1 MAFDGAGLHRRVE
14 AECED
19 AMGEFAIG
27 QPVPRFEDPR
37 LVKGGG
43 RYVADMVFPGM
54 AFGYVLRSP
63 HAHARIR
70 SIDTSKAKAAPG
82 VLAVLTGADY
92 KKAGFGDLP
101 VPGGLKR
108 RDGVPGYKPR
118 YPALVE
124 DRVRMIGDYVAFVVA
139 ETYYQAVDAA
149 ELIEIDYEALPAIV
163 STGDAVNSG
172 VPLVWEDCPN
182 NIGFIQIEGSKEA
195 TDAAFAKAAHVVKHH
210 FVVNRV
216 TAATMEPRGCIG
228 LFEPID
234 GRYTIYT
241 TLQRTN
247 VFQTELSNNVL
258 KVPDSKIRVV
268 CGDIGGS
275 FGMKSAVYNECA
287 LVLLGAK
294 VTGRPV
300 KWVATR
306 SESFLCD
313 AQARD
318 NVTDAEL
325 ALDAEGNFL
334 GFRAKIV
341 AAIGAYMQTGMP
353 AFTGNLGTLA
363 GVYKTP
369 ASHIDVTAV
378 FTHTQ
383 PVRPYRGNGR
393 PEAGYIIERMVD
405 LAADQL
411 GIDPADLRRRNTIP
425 STAMPYKTS
434 VTFTYDCGE
443 FEKNL
448 NMALD
453 AADKKGFETR
463 RAASRKNGKLRGIGF
478 SNTIERSA
486 AAGLEGA
493 EIRFD
498 RTGTVSI
505 FSGSINQGQGHETAF
520 KQVVCDKLGLDPNE
534 VTYIQGDTDQ
544 VFFAEGTGGS
554 RSAAFSGS
562 AFTLAAEK
570 IETKGKA
577 IVAKMLKIDPA
588 DVNFSEG
595 IFSSQKTNQT
605 MTIREVAKASIDPKN
620 VPEGMEVGLIS
631 TAIYQGK
638 AASYP
643 NGCHVCE
650 LEIDEDTGVVEILRY
665 SVVDDVGTVINP
677 LLLHG
682 QVDGGVAMGVG
693 QILMEDI
700 KFDTEG
706 QILTGSFMDYAMPR
720 ATDLPSYHVDSN
732 PVPTKTN
739 PLGVKGAGEAGC
751 VGAMPAVANALVDA
765 LSVLGVRHVEMP
777 ATPEVLWKAIH
788 EAKGA

>member
-1 MAFDGAGLHRRVE
+1 
-14 AECED
+14 
-19 AMGEFAIG
+19 MGEFAIG

-37 LVKGGG
+37 LIKGGG
-43 RYVADMVFPGM
+43 RYVGDMTFPGM
-54 AFGYVLRSP
+54 VFGAVLRSP

-70 SIDTSKAKAAPG
+70 SIDTAKAKAAPG
-82 VLAVLTGADY
+82 VLAVFTGADY
-92 KKAGFGDLP
+92 KAAGFGDLP
-101 VPGGLKR
+101 VPGGLAR
-108 RDGVPGYKPR
+108 RGGAPGYRPR

-139 ETYYQAVDAA
+139 ETYYQAADAA
-149 ELIEIDYEALPAIV
+149 ELIEVDYEPLPAIV
-163 STGDAVNSG
+163 STGDAVNPG
-172 VPLVWEDCPN
+172 VPLVWDDCPN
-182 NIGFIQIEGSKEA
+182 NVGFVQIEGNKEA
-195 TDAAFAKAAHVVKHH
+195 TDAAFARAAHVVKHK
-210 FVVNRV
+210 FVINRV
-216 TAATMEPRGCIG
+216 TAAAMEPRGCIG
-228 LFEPID
+228 LFEPIE

-247 VFQTELSNNVL
+247 VFQTELSNYVL
-258 KVPDSKIRVV
+258 KVADSKIRVV

-275 FGMKSAVYNECA
+275 FGMKSAVYNEVA
-287 LVLLGAK
+287 LVLLAAK
-294 VTGRPV
+294 LVGRPV

-318 NVTDAEL
+318 NVTEAEL
-325 ALDAEGNFL
+325 ALDKDGTFL
-334 GFRAKIV
+334 GFRAKII

-363 GVYKTP
+363 GVYRTP

-393 PEAGYIIERMVD
+393 PEAGYVIERMVD

-411 GIDPADLRRRNTIP
+411 GIDPAELRKRNTIP
-425 STAMPYKTS
+425 VSAMPFKTS

-448 NMALD
+448 DLALA
-453 AADKKGFETR
+453 AADKPGFEAR
-463 RAASRKNGKLRGIGF
+463 RVQARKNGKLRGFGF

-498 RTGTVSI
+498 RTGSVSI

-520 KQVVCDKLGLDPNE
+520 KQVVCDRLGLDPNE

-577 IVAKMLKIDPA
+577 IAAKMLKLDVA
-588 DVNFSEG
+588 DVNFHEG
-595 IFSSQKTNQT
+595 LFSSQKTNQT
-605 MTIREVAKASIDPKN
+605 LTIKDVAKASLDPKN
-620 VPEGMEVGLIS
+620 LPDGVEPGLIEK
-631 TAIYQGK
+631 AIYSGK
-638 AASYP
+638 VASYP
-643 NGCHVCE
+643 NGVHVCE
-650 LEIDEDTGVVEILRY
+650 LEIDEDTGTVEIVNY
-665 SVVDDVGTVINP
+665 NVVDDVGTVINP

-682 QVDGGVAMGVG
+682 QIDGGIAMGIG

-700 KFDTEG
+700 KFDAEG

-720 ATDLPSYHVDSN
+720 AGDMGAFHVGSN

-765 LSVLGVRHVEMP
+765 LSVLGIKHVDMP
-777 ATPEVLWKAIH
+777 ATPEVLWRAIN
-788 EAKGA
+788 EARAKGA

>member
-1 MAFDGAGLHRRVE
+1 MN
-14 AECED
+14 ED

-37 LVKGGG
+37 LIQGGG
-43 RYVADMVFPGM
+43 RYIADMTFPGTVH
-54 AFGYVLRSP
+54 GYVLRSP

-70 SIDTSKAKAAPG
+70 KIDTAKAKTAPG
-82 VLAVLTGADY
+82 VLAVITGADY
-92 KKAGFGDLP
+92 KAAGFGDLP

-108 RDGVPGYKPR
+108 RGDTPGFRPR

-149 ELIEIDYEALPAIV
+149 ELIEIDYEALPPIV
-163 STGDAVNSG
+163 STGDAVKPG
-172 VPLVWEDCPN
+172 VPLVWDDCPN
-182 NIGFIQIEGSKEA
+182 NIGFIQVEGNKEA

-228 LFEPID
+228 IFEPTEQ
-234 GRYTIYT
+234 RYTIYT

-247 VFQTELSNNVL
+247 VFQTELSQYVL
-258 KVPDSKIRVV
+258 KVPDNKIRVV

-275 FGMKSAVYNECA
+275 FGMKSAVYNEVA
-287 LVLLGAK
+287 LVLLAAK
-294 VTGRPV
+294 LTGRPV
-300 KWVATR
+300 KWIATR

-325 ALDAEGNFL
+325 ALDKDGNFL
-334 GFRAKIV
+334 GFRAKII
-341 AAIGAYMQTGMP
+341 AAIGAYLQVGMP

-363 GVYKTP
+363 GVYRTP
-369 ASHIDVTAV
+369 ASHVDVTAV

-393 PEAGYIIERMVD
+393 PEAAYIIERMVD
-405 LAADQL
+405 LAADQT
-411 GIDPADLRRRNTIP
+411 GIDPAELRRRNTIP
-425 STAMPYKTS
+425 SSAMPYKTS

-443 FEKNL
+443 FEKNMDL
-448 NMALD
+448 ALD
-453 AADKKGFETR
+453 AADKRGFEKR
-463 RAASRKNGKLRGIGF
+463 RAESAKHGKLRGFGF

-498 RTGTVSI
+498 RTGSVSI

-520 KQVVCDKLGLDPNE
+520 KQIVCDRLGLDPNE

-562 AFTLAAEK
+562 AFTMAAQKVEA
-570 IETKGKA
+570 KGKA
-577 IVAKMLKIDPA
+577 IAAHMLKVDVA
-588 DVNFSEG
+588 DVKFADG
-595 IFSSQKTNQT
+595 VFSSQKTNQT
-605 MTIREVAKASIDPKN
+605 LTIKEVAKASLDPKN
-620 VPEGMEVGLIS
+620 LPAGHEPGLIEK
-631 TAIYQGK
+631 AIYTGK
-638 AASYP
+638 VASYP
-643 NGCHVCE
+643 NGVHVCE
-650 LEIDEDTGVVEILRY
+650 LEIDETTGVVEILHY
-665 SVVDDVGTVINP
+665 NVVDDVGTVINP

-682 QVDGGVAMGVG
+682 QVDGGIAMGVG

-700 KFDTEG
+700 KFDEQG

-720 ATDLPSYHVDSN
+720 ASDLTGFHVDSN

-765 LSVLGVRHVEMP
+765 LSVLGIKHVEMP
-777 ATPEVLWKAIH
+777 ATPEVLWRAIH
-788 EAKGA
+788 EAKNKNA

>member
-1 MAFDGAGLHRRVE
+1 
-14 AECED
+14 
-19 AMGEFAIG
+19 MGEFAIG

-92 KKAGFGDLP
+92 KAAGFGDLP

-108 RDGVPGYKPR
+108 RDGAPGYRPR

-124 DRVRMIGDYVAFVVA
+124 DKVRMIGDYVAFVVA
-139 ETYYQAVDAA
+139 ETYYQAVDAS
-149 ELIEIDYEALPAIV
+149 ELIDIDYEPLPALV
-163 STGDAVNSG
+163 STGDAVKPG
-172 VPLVWEDCPN
+172 VPLVWDDCPN
-182 NIGFIQIEGSKEA
+182 NVGFVQIEGNKEA
-195 TDAAFAKAAHVVKHH
+195 TDAAFARAAHVVKGE
-210 FVVNRV
+210 FVINRV

-228 LFEPID
+228 LFEPIE

-241 TLQRTN
+241 TLQRTH
-247 VFQTELSNNVL
+247 VFQTELSNYVL

-275 FGMKSAVYNECA
+275 FGMKSAVYNEVA

-318 NVTDAEL
+318 NVTHAEL
-325 ALDAEGNFL
+325 ALDKDGTFL
-334 GFRAKIV
+334 GFRAKIF
-341 AAIGAYMQTGMP
+341 AAIGAYLQVGMP

-363 GVYKTP
+363 GIYRTP
-369 ASHIDVTAV
+369 ASHVDVTAV

-393 PEAGYIIERMVD
+393 PEAAYVIERMVD
-405 LAADQL
+405 LAADQT
-411 GIDPADLRRRNTIP
+411 GIDPAELRRRNTISP
-425 STAMPYKTS
+425 SAMPFKTS

-443 FEKNL
+443 FEKNM

-453 AADKKGFETR
+453 LAENSGVAG
-463 RAASRKNGKLRGIGF
+463 RKAEARKRGKLRGIGF

-498 RTGTVSI
+498 RTGSVSI

-520 KQVVCDKLGLDPNE
+520 KQVVCDRLGLDPNE

-570 IETKGKA
+570 IETKAKA
-577 IVAKMLKIDPA
+577 IAANMLKVDVA
-588 DVNFSEG
+588 DINFSEG
-595 IFSSQKTNQT
+595 VFSSQKTNQT
-605 MTIREVAKASIDPKN
+605 LTIKEVAKASIDPKN
-620 VPEGMEVGLIS
+620 LPTGMEVGLIS

-638 AASYP
+638 SASYP

-650 LEIDEDTGVVEILRY
+650 LEIDEETGEVDIVNY
-665 SVVDDVGTVINP
+665 NVVDDVGTVINP

-682 QVDGGVAMGVG
+682 QIDGGIAMGVG

-700 KFDTEG
+700 KYDTEG
-706 QILTGSFMDYAMPR
+706 QMLSGSFMDYAMPR
-720 ATDLPSYHVDSN
+720 ASDLTAFHVESN

-765 LSVLGVRHVEMP
+765 LSVLGIKHIEMP
-777 ATPEVLWKAIH
+777 ATPERIWKAIH
-788 EAKGA
+788 EARAKGA

>member
-1 MAFDGAGLHRRVE
+1 
-14 AECED
+14 
-19 AMGEFAIG
+19 
-27 QPVPRFEDPR
+27 
-37 LVKGGG
+37 
-43 RYVADMVFPGM
+43 
-54 AFGYVLRSP
+54 
-63 HAHARIR
+63 
-70 SIDTSKAKAAPG
+70 
-82 VLAVLTGADY
+82 
-92 KKAGFGDLP
+92 
-101 VPGGLKR
+101 
-108 RDGVPGYKPR
+108 
-118 YPALVE
+118 
-124 DRVRMIGDYVAFVVA
+124 MIGDYVAFVVA

-149 ELIEIDYEALPAIV
+149 EMIEVDYEALPAIA
-163 STGDAVNSG
+163 STGDAVKPG
-172 VPLVWEDCPN
+172 VPLVWDDCPN
-182 NIGFIQIEGSKEA
+182 NIGFTQVEGNKEA
-195 TDAAFAKAAHVVKHH
+195 TDAAFAKAAHIVKHH
-210 FVVNRV
+210 FVINRV

-228 LFEPID
+228 LFEPIE

-241 TLQRTN
+241 TLQRTH
-247 VFQTELSNNVL
+247 VFQTELSNYVL

-275 FGMKSAVYNECA
+275 FGMKSAVYNEVA

-294 VTGRPV
+294 VVGRPV

-325 ALDAEGNFL
+325 ALDKDGNFL
-334 GFRAKIV
+334 GFRAKII
-341 AAIGAYMQTGMP
+341 AAIGAYLQVGMP

-363 GVYKTP
+363 GVYRTP
-369 ASHIDVTAV
+369 ASHVDVTAV
-378 FTHTQ
+378 FTNTQ

-393 PEAGYIIERMVD
+393 PEAAYIIERMVD
-405 LAADQL
+405 LAADQT
-411 GIDPADLRRRNTIP
+411 GIDPADLRRGNTIAP
-425 STAMPYKTS
+425 SAMPFKTS

-443 FEKNL
+443 FEKNMDL
-448 NMALD
+448 ALD
-453 AADKKGFETR
+453 AADKGGFEAR
-463 RAASRKNGKLRGIGF
+463 RKDSRQRSKLRGLGF

-498 RTGTVSI
+498 RTGSVSI

-520 KQVVCDKLGLDPNE
+520 KQVVCDRLGLDPNE

-562 AFTLAAEK
+562 AFTLAAQK
-570 IETKGKA
+570 IETKAKA
-577 IVAKMLKIDPA
+577 IVANMLKLSVA
-588 DVNFSEG
+588 DVNFAEG

-605 MTIREVAKASIDPKN
+605 LTIKEVAKASLDPKN
-620 VPEGMEVGLIS
+620 LPEGMEVGLIS

-650 LEIDEDTGVVEILRY
+650 LEIDEETGEVEILHY

-682 QVDGGVAMGVG
+682 QVDGGIAMGIG

-700 KFDTEG
+700 KFDEQG

-720 ATDLPSYHVDSN
+720 AGDMTGFHVESN

-765 LSVLGVRHVEMP
+765 LSVLGIKHVEMP

-788 EAKGA
+788 RARGNNA

>member
-1 MAFDGAGLHRRVE
+1 
-14 AECED
+14 
-19 AMGEFAIG
+19 MGEFAIG

-92 KKAGFGDLP
+92 KTAGFGDLP

-108 RDGVPGYKPR
+108 RDGAPGYKPR

-124 DRVRMIGDYVAFVVA
+124 DRVRMIGDYVAFVIA

-149 ELIEIDYEALPAIV
+149 ELIEIDYEPLPAIV
-163 STGDAVNSG
+163 STRDAVTPDA
-172 VPLVWEDCPN
+172 PLVWEDCPN
-182 NIGFIQIEGSKEA
+182 NIGFIQIEGNKEA

-228 LFEPID
+228 LYEPTE

-300 KWVATR
+300 KWIATR

-325 ALDAEGNFL
+325 ALDKDGNFL
-334 GFRAKIV
+334 GFRARII
-341 AAIGAYMQTGMP
+341 AAIGAYLQTGMP

-393 PEAGYIIERMVD
+393 PEAGYVIERMVD

-411 GIDPADLRRRNTIP
+411 GIDPAELRRRNTIP
-425 STAMPYKTS
+425 SSALPFKTS

-443 FEKNL
+443 FEKNMD
-448 NMALD
+448 MALG

-463 RAASRKNGKLRGIGF
+463 RAASRKNGKLRGLGF

-498 RTGTVSI
+498 RTGSVSI

-562 AFTLAAEK
+562 AFTLAAQK
-570 IETKGKA
+570 IETKAKA

-588 DVNFSEG
+588 DVNFNEG
-595 IFSSQKTNQT
+595 VFSSHKTNQT
-605 MTIREVAKASIDPKN
+605 MTIKEVAKASIDPKN
-620 VPEGMEVGLIS
+620 LPEGMEVGLIS

-638 AASYP
+638 TASYP

-665 SVVDDVGTVINP
+665 NVVDDVGTVINP

-700 KFDTEG
+700 KFDEQG

-720 ATDLPSYHVDSN
+720 ASDLPSYHVDSN

-765 LSVLGVRHVEMP
+765 LSVLGIKHIDMP

-788 EAKGA
+788 ETRAKRP

>member
-1 MAFDGAGLHRRVE
+1 
-14 AECED
+14 
-19 AMGEFAIG
+19 MGEFAIG

-37 LVKGGG
+37 LVKGHG
-43 RYVADMVFPGM
+43 RYVADMTFPGM

-70 SIDTSKAKAAPG
+70 KIDTAKAKAAPG
-82 VLAVLTGADY
+82 VLAVITGADY
-92 KKAGFGDLP
+92 RAAGFGDLP

-108 RDGVPGYKPR
+108 RGDTPGYRPR

-139 ETYYQAVDAA
+139 DTYFQAVDAA
-149 ELIEIDYEALPAIV
+149 ELIDVDYEALPAIV
-163 STGDAVNSG
+163 STGDAVKPG

-182 NIGFIQIEGSKEA
+182 NIGFIQVEGSKEV

-228 LFEPID
+228 LFEPTD

-247 VFQTELSNNVL
+247 VFQTELSQFVL
-258 KVPDSKIRVV
+258 KVPDNKIRVV

-275 FGMKSAVYNECA
+275 FGMKSAVYNEVA
-287 LVLLGAK
+287 LVLLAAK
-294 VTGRPV
+294 LTGRPV

-318 NVTDAEL
+318 NVTEAEL
-325 ALDAEGNFL
+325 ALDKDGNFL
-334 GFRAKIV
+334 GFRAKII
-341 AAIGAYMQTGMP
+341 AAIGAYLQVGMP

-405 LAADQL
+405 LAADHL
-411 GIDPADLRRRNTIP
+411 GVDPAELRRRNTIP
-425 STAMPYKTS
+425 TSAMPYKTS

-443 FEKNL
+443 FEKNMD
-448 NMALD
+448 MALD
-453 AADKKGFETR
+453 AADKRGFEKR
-463 RAASRKNGKLRGIGF
+463 RAESRRNGKLRGLGF

-498 RTGTVSI
+498 RTGSVSI

-520 KQVVCDKLGLDPNE
+520 KQIVCDRLGLDPNE

-562 AFTLAAEK
+562 AFTMAAEK
-570 IETKGKA
+570 VETKGKA
-577 IVAKMLKIDPA
+577 IAAHILKVDLA
-588 DVNFSEG
+588 DVKFADG
-595 IFSSQKTNQT
+595 VFSSQKTNQT
-605 MTIREVAKASIDPKN
+605 LTIKEVAKASLDPKN
-620 VPEGMEVGLIS
+620 LPSGFEPGLIEK
-631 TAIYQGK
+631 AIYTGK
-638 AASYP
+638 VASYP
-643 NGCHVCE
+643 NGVHVCE
-650 LEIDEDTGVVEILRY
+650 LEIDEATGVVEILHY
-665 SVVDDVGTVINP
+665 NVVDDVGTVINP

-682 QVDGGVAMGVG
+682 QVDGGIAMGVG

-700 KFDTEG
+700 KFDAQG

-720 ATDLPSYHVDSN
+720 ASDLTGFHVDSN

-765 LSVLGVRHVEMP
+765 LSVLGIRHVEMP
-777 ATPEVLWKAIH
+777 ATPEVLWRAIH
-788 EAKGA
+788 AAKGGSA

>member
-1 MAFDGAGLHRRVE
+1 
-14 AECED
+14 
-19 AMGEFAIG
+19 MGEFAIG

-37 LVKGGG
+37 LVKGHG
-43 RYVADMVFPGM
+43 RYIADMTFPGM

-70 SIDTSKAKAAPG
+70 KIDTAKAKAAPG
-82 VLAVLTGADY
+82 VLAVITGADY
-92 KKAGFGDLP
+92 KAAGFGDLP

-108 RDGVPGYKPR
+108 RGGTPGYRPR

-139 ETYYQAVDAA
+139 DTYYQAVDAA
-149 ELIEIDYEALPAIV
+149 ELVEVDYEAQPAIV
-163 STGDAVNSG
+163 STGDAVKPG

-182 NIGFIQIEGSKEA
+182 NIGFIQVEGSKEV
-195 TDAAFAKAAHVVKHH
+195 TDAAFARAAHVVKHH

-228 LFEPID
+228 LFEPTD

-247 VFQTELSNNVL
+247 VFQTELSQFVL
-258 KVPDSKIRVV
+258 KVPDNKIRVV

-275 FGMKSAVYNECA
+275 FGMKSAVYNEVA
-287 LVLLGAK
+287 LVLLAAK
-294 VTGRPV
+294 LTGRPV

-318 NVTDAEL
+318 NVTEAEL
-325 ALDAEGNFL
+325 ALDKEGNFL
-334 GFRAKIV
+334 GFRAKII
-341 AAIGAYMQTGMP
+341 AAIGAYLQVGMP

-411 GIDPADLRRRNTIP
+411 GIDPAELRRRNTIP
-425 STAMPYKTS
+425 TSAMPYKTS

-443 FEKNL
+443 FEKNMD
-448 NMALD
+448 MALD
-453 AADKKGFETR
+453 AADKRGFEKR
-463 RAASRKNGKLRGIGF
+463 RVESRRKGKLRGLGF

-520 KQVVCDKLGLDPNE
+520 KQIVCDRLGLDPKE

-562 AFTLAAEK
+562 AFTMAAEK
-570 IETKGKA
+570 VEAKGKA
-577 IVAKMLKIDPA
+577 IAAHMLKVDLA
-588 DVNFSEG
+588 DMKFADGV
-595 IFSSQKTNQT
+595 FSSQKTNQT
-605 MTIREVAKASIDPKN
+605 LTIKEVAKASLDPKN
-620 VPEGMEVGLIS
+620 LPSGFEPGLIEK
-631 TAIYQGK
+631 AIYTGK
-638 AASYP
+638 VASYP
-643 NGCHVCE
+643 NGVHVCE
-650 LEIDEDTGVVEILRY
+650 LEIDEATGVVEILHY
-665 SVVDDVGTVINP
+665 NVVDDVGTVINP

-682 QVDGGVAMGVG
+682 QVDGGIAMGVG

-700 KFDTEG
+700 KFDAQG

-720 ATDLPSYHVDSN
+720 ASDLTGFHVDSN

-765 LSVLGVRHVEMP
+765 LSVLGIKHVEMP
-777 ATPEVLWKAIH
+777 ATPEVLWRAIH
-788 EAKGA
+788 GARAKGA

>member
-1 MAFDGAGLHRRVE
+1 
-14 AECED
+14 
-19 AMGEFAIG
+19 MGEFAIG

-37 LVKGGG
+37 LIQGGG
-43 RYVADMVFPGM
+43 RYVADMVFPGT

-63 HAHARIR
+63 HAHAHIR
-70 SIDTSKAKAAPG
+70 SIDTAKAKAAPG
-82 VLAVLTGADY
+82 VLAVLIGADY
-92 KKAGFGDLP
+92 KAAGFGDLP

-108 RDGVPGYKPR
+108 RGDTPGYRPR

-124 DRVRMIGDYVAFVVA
+124 DRVRMIGDYVAFIVA
-139 ETYYQAVDAA
+139 ETYYQAVDAS
-149 ELIEIDYEALPAIV
+149 ELIEIEYEALPAIV
-163 STGDAVNSG
+163 STGDAVKPD
-172 VPLVWEDCPN
+172 VPLVWDDCPN
-182 NIGFIQIEGSKEA
+182 NIGFVQVEGNKEA
-195 TDAAFAKAAHVVKHH
+195 TDAAFAKAAHIVKHH
-210 FVVNRV
+210 FVINRV
-216 TAATMEPRGCIG
+216 TAACMEPRGCIG
-228 LFEPID
+228 IYEPTE

-247 VFQTELSNNVL
+247 VFQTELSQYVL
-258 KVPDSKIRVV
+258 KVPDNKIRVV
-268 CGDIGGS
+268 AGDIGGS
-275 FGMKSAVYNECA
+275 FGMKSAVYNEVA
-287 LVLLGAK
+287 LVLLAAK
-294 VTGRPV
+294 LTGRPV

-325 ALDAEGNFL
+325 ALDKDGHFL
-334 GFRAKIV
+334 AFRAKII
-341 AAIGAYMQTGMP
+341 AAIGAYLQVGMP

-363 GVYKTP
+363 GVYRTP
-369 ASHIDVTAV
+369 ASHVDVTAV

-411 GIDPADLRRRNTIP
+411 GIDAAELRRRNTI
-425 STAMPYKTS
+425 SSSAMPFKTS

-443 FEKNL
+443 FEKNMD
-448 NMALD
+448 MALD
-453 AADKKGFETR
+453 AADKRGFEAR
-463 RAASRKNGKLRGIGF
+463 RAKSRQNGKLRGLGF

-498 RTGTVSI
+498 RTGSVSI

-520 KQVVCDKLGLDPNE
+520 KQIVCDRLGLDPKE
-534 VTYIQGDTDQ
+534 VTYVQGDTDQ

-554 RSAAFSGS
+554 RSATFSGS
-562 AFTLAAEK
+562 AFTMAAEK
-570 IETKGKA
+570 VEAKGKA
-577 IVAKMLKIDPA
+577 IAANMLKVDVA
-588 DVNFSEG
+588 DIKFADGVFSTPT
-595 IFSSQKTNQT
+595 SNQT
-605 MTIREVAKASIDPKN
+605 LTIKEVAKASLEPKN
-620 VPEGMEVGLIS
+620 LPAGMEPGLIEK
-631 TAIYQGK
+631 AIYTGK
-638 AASYP
+638 TASYP

-650 LEIDEDTGVVEILRY
+650 LEIDEDTGVVEILDY
-665 SVVDDVGTVINP
+665 NVVDDVGTVINP

-682 QVDGGVAMGVG
+682 QIDGGIAMGIG

-700 KFDTEG
+700 KFDEQG

-720 ATDLPSYHVDSN
+720 ASDMSGFHVESN

-765 LSVLGVRHVEMP
+765 LSVLGIKHVEMP
-777 ATPEVLWKAIH
+777 ATPEVLWRAIH
-788 EAKGA
+788 EARGKGT

>member
-1 MAFDGAGLHRRVE
+1 
-14 AECED
+14 
-19 AMGEFAIG
+19 MGEFAIG

-43 RYVADMVFPGM
+43 RYVADMMFPGM

-70 SIDTSKAKAAPG
+70 SIDTSKANAAPG

-92 KKAGFGDLP
+92 KKAGYGDLP

-108 RDGVPGYKPR
+108 RDGAPGYKPR

-139 ETYYQAVDAA
+139 ETYYQAVDAS
-149 ELIEIDYEALPAIV
+149 ELIEIDYEPLPPIV
-163 STGDAVNSG
+163 STGDAVKDN
-172 VPLVWEDCPN
+172 VPLVWDDCPN
-182 NIGFIQIEGSKEA
+182 NIGFIQVEGNKEA
-195 TDAAFAKAAHVVKHH
+195 TDAAFANAAHVVKHH
-210 FVVNRV
+210 FVINRV
-216 TAATMEPRGCIG
+216 TAACMEPRGCIG
-228 LFEPID
+228 LYEPIE

-325 ALDAEGNFL
+325 ALDADGNFL
-334 GFRAKIV
+334 GFRARII

-369 ASHIDVTAV
+369 ASHVDVTAV

-405 LAADQL
+405 LAADQT
-411 GIDPADLRRRNTIP
+411 GIDPAELRRRNTVP
-425 STAMPYKTS
+425 SSAMPYKTS

-443 FEKNL
+443 FEKNM

-463 RAASRKNGKLRGIGF
+463 RVASRKDGKLRGLGF

-577 IVAKMLKIDPA
+577 IVAKMLKIDAA

-605 MTIREVAKASIDPKN
+605 MTIKEVAKASIDPKN

-650 LEIDEDTGVVEILRY
+650 LEIDEDTGVVKILRY
-665 SVVDDVGTVINP
+665 NVVDDVGTVINP

-682 QVDGGVAMGVG
+682 QIDGGVAMGVG

-700 KFDTEG
+700 RFDTEG

-720 ATDLPSYHVDSN
+720 ASDLPSYHVGSN

-765 LSVLGVRHVEMP
+765 LSVLGIKHVEMP
-777 ATPEVLWKAIH
+777 ATPEVLWKAMH
-788 EAKGA
+788 AARGKSA

>member
-1 MAFDGAGLHRRVE
+1 
-14 AECED
+14 
-19 AMGEFAIG
+19 MGEFAIG

-43 RYVADMVFPGM
+43 RYIADMTFPGM
-54 AFGYVLRSP
+54 AYGCVLRSP

-70 SIDTSKAKAAPG
+70 SINCAKAKAAPG
-82 VLAVLTGADY
+82 VVAVLTGADY
-92 KKAGFGDLP
+92 KAAGFGDLP

-108 RDGVPGYKPR
+108 RGDVPGYRPR

-149 ELIEIDYEALPAIV
+149 ELIEIDYEPLPAIV
-163 STGDAVNSG
+163 STGDAVKSG

-182 NIGFIQIEGSKEA
+182 NIGFIQTEGDKAA
-195 TDAAFAKAAHVVKHH
+195 TDAAFARADHIVKHH
-210 FVVNRV
+210 FVINRV

-228 LFEPID
+228 IFEPID

-247 VFQTELSNNVL
+247 VFQTELSQYVL
-258 KVPDSKIRVV
+258 KVPDNKIRVA

-275 FGMKSAVYNECA
+275 FGMKSAVYNEVA

-325 ALDAEGNFL
+325 ALDKDGHFL
-334 GFRAKIV
+334 GFRATIY
-341 AAIGAYMQTGMP
+341 AAIGAYLQVGMP

-363 GVYKTP
+363 GVYRTP
-369 ASHIDVTAV
+369 ASYIDVSAV

-393 PEAGYIIERMVD
+393 PEAAYIIERMVV
-405 LAADQL
+405 LAADQT
-411 GIDPADLRRRNTIP
+411 GIDPAELRRRNTIP
-425 STAMPYKTS
+425 PSAMPFKSS

-443 FEKNL
+443 FEKNMD
-448 NMALD
+448 MALR

-463 RAASRKNGKLRGIGF
+463 RTEARKRGKLRGLGF

-498 RTGTVSI
+498 RTGSVSI

-520 KQVVCDKLGLDPNE
+520 KQIVCDRLGLDPNE

-554 RSAAFSGS
+554 RSATFSGS

-570 IETKGKA
+570 IETKAKA
-577 IVAKMLKIDPA
+577 IVANMLKIDAA
-588 DVNFSEG
+588 DIKFADGV
-595 IFSSQKTNQT
+595 FSSAKTNRT
-605 MTIREVAKASIDPKN
+605 MTIKEVAKASIDPKN
-620 VPEGMEVGLIS
+620 LPQGMEVGLIS

-638 AASYP
+638 VASYP
-643 NGCHVCE
+643 NGVHVCE
-650 LEIDEDTGVVEILRY
+650 LEIDEETGEVEIVGY
-665 SVVDDVGTVINP
+665 NVVDDVGTVINP

-682 QVDGGVAMGVG
+682 QVDGGIAMGVG

-700 KFDTEG
+700 KFDEQG

-720 ATDLPSYHVDSN
+720 ANDLTGFHVESN

-765 LSVLGVRHVEMP
+765 LSILGIKHVEMP
-777 ATPEVLWKAIH
+777 ATPEVLWRAIQD
-788 EAKGA
+788 ARANQA

>member
-1 MAFDGAGLHRRVE
+1 
-14 AECED
+14 
-19 AMGEFAIG
+19 MGEFAIG

-37 LVKGGG
+37 LIRGGG
-43 RYVADMVFPGM
+43 RYVADMAFPGM
-54 AFGYVLRSP
+54 VHGCVLRSP

-70 SIDTSKAKAAPG
+70 SIDTAKAKAAPG

-92 KKAGFGDLP
+92 KKSGFGDLP

-108 RDGVPGYKPR
+108 RDGQPGYRPR

-139 ETYYQAVDAA
+139 ETNYQAIDAA
-149 ELIEIDYEALPAIV
+149 ELIEVDYEPLPAIV
-163 STGDAVNSG
+163 STGDAIKPG
-172 VPLVWEDCPN
+172 VPLVWDDCPN
-182 NIGFIQIEGSKEA
+182 NIGFIQIEGNKEA
-195 TDAAFAKAAHVVKHH
+195 TDAAFARAAHVVKHH

-216 TAATMEPRGCIG
+216 TAAAMEPRGSIG
-228 LFEPID
+228 LYDATE

-247 VFQTELSNNVL
+247 VFQTELANYVL
-258 KVPDSKIRVV
+258 KVPDNKIRVV
-268 CGDIGGS
+268 AGDIGGS
-275 FGMKSAVYNECA
+275 FGMKSAVYNEVA

-294 VTGRPV
+294 ITGRPV

-318 NVTDAEL
+318 NVTEAEL
-325 ALDAEGNFL
+325 ALDKDGTFL
-334 GFRAKIV
+334 GFRAKII
-341 AAIGAYMQTGMP
+341 AAIGAYLQVGMP

-363 GVYKTP
+363 GVYRTP

-393 PEAGYIIERMVD
+393 PEAAYIIERMVD
-405 LAADQL
+405 LAADET
-411 GIDPADLRRRNTIP
+411 GIDPAELRRRNTIP
-425 STAMPYKTS
+425 PSALPFKTS

-443 FEKNL
+443 FEKNMDL
-448 NMALD
+448 ALE
-453 AADKKGFETR
+453 AAEKKSFETR
-463 RAASRKNGKLRGIGF
+463 RAQSRKHGKLRGLGF

-498 RTGTVSI
+498 RTGTVSM

-520 KQVVCDKLGLDPNE
+520 KQIVCDRLGLDPDD

-562 AFTLAAEK
+562 AFTMAADK
-570 IETKGKA
+570 IETKAKGIA
-577 IVAKMLKIDPA
+577 AKMFNVDVGDIKFA
-588 DVNFSEG
+588 DGV
-595 IFSSQKTNQT
+595 FSSQKTNQT
-605 MTIREVAKASIDPKN
+605 LTIKEVAKASLDPKN
-620 VPEGMEVGLIS
+620 LPDGMEPGLIEK
-631 TAIYQGK
+631 AIYTGK
-638 AASYP
+638 VASYP

-650 LEIDEDTGVVEILRY
+650 LEIDEETGEVEILRY
-665 SVVDDVGTVINP
+665 NVVDDVGTVINP

-700 KFDTEG
+700 KFDEQG
-706 QILTGSFMDYAMPR
+706 QMLTGSFMDYAMPR
-720 ATDLPSYHVDSN
+720 ASDLPAYHVDSN

-765 LSVLGVRHVEMP
+765 LSPLGVKNVAMP
-777 ATPEVLWKAIH
+777 ATPEVLWRAIH
-788 EAKGA
+788 EARTKRT

>member
-1 MAFDGAGLHRRVE
+1 
-14 AECED
+14 
-19 AMGEFAIG
+19 MGEFAIG

-43 RYVADMVFPGM
+43 RYVADMVFPGT

-108 RDGVPGYKPR
+108 RDGAPGYKPR

-139 ETYYQAVDAA
+139 DTYYQAVDAA
-149 ELIEIDYEALPAIV
+149 ELIEIDYEPLPAIV
-163 STGDAVNSG
+163 STGDAVNPG
-172 VPLVWEDCPN
+172 VPLVWDDCPN
-182 NIGFIQIEGSKEA
+182 NVGFIQIEGNKEA

-228 LFEPID
+228 LYEPIE

-325 ALDAEGNFL
+325 ALDKDGNFL
-334 GFRAKIV
+334 GFRAKII

-405 LAADQL
+405 LAADQI
-411 GIDPADLRRRNTIP
+411 GIDPAELRRRNTIP
-425 STAMPYKTS
+425 SSAMPYKTS

-443 FEKNL
+443 FEKSM

-453 AADKKGFETR
+453 AADKKGFEAR
-463 RAASRKNGKLRGIGF
+463 RSTSRKSGKLRGLGF

-605 MTIREVAKASIDPKN
+605 MTIKEVAKASIDPKN

-665 SVVDDVGTVINP
+665 NVVDDVGTVINP

-682 QVDGGVAMGVG
+682 QIDGGVAMGVG

-700 KFDTEG
+700 KFDEQG

-720 ATDLPSYHVDSN
+720 ATDLPSYHVGSN

-765 LSVLGVRHVEMP
+765 LSVLGIRHVEMP

-788 EAKGA
+788 EARAKSA

>member
-1 MAFDGAGLHRRVE
+1 
-14 AECED
+14 
-19 AMGEFAIG
+19 MGEFAIG

-37 LVKGGG
+37 LIKGAG

-70 SIDTSKAKAAPG
+70 SIDAGKAKAAPG
-82 VLAVLTGADY
+82 VLAVLTGADC
-92 KKAGFGDLP
+92 KAAALGDLP
-101 VPGGLKR
+101 VPGGLQR
-108 RDGVPGYKPR
+108 RDGAPGYRPR
-118 YPALVE
+118 YPALAE

-149 ELIEIDYEALPAIV
+149 ELIQVDYEPLPAVV
-163 STGDAVNSG
+163 STGDAIKPG
-172 VPLVWEDCPN
+172 APLVWDDCAN
-182 NIGFIQIEGSKEA
+182 NIGFVQVEGNKEA
-195 TDAAFAKAAHVVKHH
+195 TDAAFARAAHVVKHR
-210 FVVNRV
+210 FVINRV
-216 TAATMEPRGCIG
+216 TAAAMEPRGCIG
-228 LFEPID
+228 IFEPTE

-247 VFQTELSNNVL
+247 VFQTELSQYVL

-275 FGMKSAVYNECA
+275 FGMKSAVYNEVA
-287 LVLLGAK
+287 LVLLAAK
-294 VTGRPV
+294 LIGRPV

-318 NVTDAEL
+318 NVTEAEL
-325 ALDAEGNFL
+325 ALDKDGTFL
-334 GFRAKIV
+334 GFRARII
-341 AAIGAYMQTGMP
+341 AAIGAYMQVGMP

-363 GVYKTP
+363 GVYRTP
-369 ASHIDVTAV
+369 ASHIDVTGV

-393 PEAGYIIERMVD
+393 PEAGYVIERMVD

-411 GIDPADLRRRNTIP
+411 GIDPAELRRRNTIP
-425 STAMPYKTS
+425 PSAMPFKTS

-443 FEKNL
+443 FEKNMDL
-448 NMALD
+448 ALR
-453 AADKKGFETR
+453 AADKKGFEAR
-463 RAASRKNGKLRGIGF
+463 RARSRRNGKLRGLGF

-498 RTGTVSI
+498 RTGSVSI

-520 KQVVCDKLGLDPNE
+520 KQIVCDRLGLDPNE

-554 RSAAFSGS
+554 RSATFSGS
-562 AFTLAAEK
+562 AFTLAADK
-570 IETKGKA
+570 VETKAKA
-577 IVAKMLKIDPA
+577 IAAHMLNVDVGEINFA
-588 DVNFSEG
+588 DGV
-595 IFSSQKTNQT
+595 FSSKKTNQT
-605 MTIREVAKASIDPKN
+605 LTIKEVAKASLEPKN
-620 VPEGMEVGLIS
+620 LPQGMEPGLIEK
-631 TAIYQGK
+631 AIYTGK
-638 AASYP
+638 VASYP
-643 NGCHVCE
+643 NGVHVCE
-650 LEIDEDTGVVEILRY
+650 LEIDEETGEVEIVGY
-665 SVVDDVGTVINP
+665 NVVDDVGTVINP

-682 QVDGGVAMGVG
+682 QVDGGIAMGVG

-700 KFDTEG
+700 KFDEQG

-720 ATDLPSYHVDSN
+720 AGDLTAFHVESN

-765 LSVLGVRHVEMP
+765 LSVLGITHIEMP
-777 ATPEVLWKAIH
+777 ATPEVIWRAIKQAR
-788 EAKGA
+788 AKNG

>member
-1 MAFDGAGLHRRVE
+1 
-14 AECED
+14 
-19 AMGEFAIG
+19 MGEYAVG

-37 LVKGGG
+37 LIQGGG
-43 RYVADMVFPGM
+43 RYVGDMAFPGM

-70 SIDTSKAKAAPG
+70 KIDTAKAKSAPG

-92 KKAGFGDLP
+92 KAAGFGDLP

-108 RDGVPGYKPR
+108 RGDTPGYRPR

-139 ETYYQAVDAA
+139 ETYFQAVDAA
-149 ELIEIDYEALPAIV
+149 ELVGVDYEPLPAIV
-163 STGDAVNSG
+163 STGDAMKPG
-172 VPLVWEDCPN
+172 VPLVWDDCASN
-182 NIGFIQIEGSKEA
+182 VGFTQIEGNKDA

-210 FVVNRV
+210 FVINRI

-228 LFEPID
+228 MFEPTEQ
-234 GRYTIYT
+234 RYTIYT

-247 VFQTELSNNVL
+247 VFQTELSQYVL

-287 LVLLGAK
+287 LVLLAAK
-294 VTGRPV
+294 LVGRPV

-325 ALDAEGNFL
+325 ALDKDGNFL
-334 GFRAKIV
+334 AFRAKIV
-341 AAIGAYMQTGMP
+341 AAIGAYLQVGMP

-363 GVYKTP
+363 GVYRTP
-369 ASHIDVTAV
+369 ASHVDVDAV
-378 FTHTQ
+378 YTHTQ

-393 PEAGYIIERMVD
+393 PEAAYIIERMVD
-405 LAADQL
+405 LAADQI
-411 GIDPADLRRRNTIP
+411 GMDPAELRRRNTIP
-425 STAMPYKTS
+425 ASAMPYKTS

-443 FEKNL
+443 FEKNMD
-448 NMALD
+448 MALD
-453 AADKKGFETR
+453 AADKRGFETR
-463 RAASRKNGKLRGIGF
+463 RAQSKKNGKLRGLGF

-486 AAGLEGA
+486 APGLEGA

-498 RTGTVSI
+498 RTGSVTI
-505 FSGSINQGQGHETAF
+505 FSGSINQGQGHETTF
-520 KQVVCDKLGLDPNE
+520 KQVVCDRLGLDPKE
-534 VTYIQGDTDQ
+534 VTYVQGDTDQ

-554 RSAAFSGS
+554 RSAAFSSS
-562 AFTLAAEK
+562 AFTMAADKVES
-570 IETKGKA
+570 KGKA
-577 IVAKMLKIDPA
+577 IAAHMLKVDAA
-588 DVNFSEG
+588 DIKFNEG
-595 IFSSQKTNQT
+595 IFSTPKSNQT
-605 MTIREVAKASIDPKN
+605 MTIKEIAKASLDPKN
-620 VPEGMEVGLIS
+620 LPAGMEPGLIEK
-631 TAIYQGK
+631 AIYSGK

-650 LEIDEDTGVVEILRY
+650 LEIDEETGTVEILDY
-665 SVVDDVGTVINP
+665 NVVDDVGTVLNP

-682 QVDGGVAMGVG
+682 QIDGGIAMGIG

-700 KFDTEG
+700 KFDEEG

-720 ATDLPSYHVDSN
+720 AGDMTGFHVDSN

-739 PLGVKGAGEAGC
+739 LLGVKGAGEAGC

-765 LSVLGVRHVEMP
+765 LSVLGIKHVEMP
-777 ATPEVLWKAIH
+777 ATPEVLWRAIH
-788 EAKGA
+788 DARQKSA

>member
-1 MAFDGAGLHRRVE
+1 
-14 AECED
+14 
-19 AMGEFAIG
+19 MGEFAIG
-27 QPVPRFEDPR
+27 QSVPRFEDPR

-43 RYVADMVFPGM
+43 RYVADMVFPGT

-92 KKAGFGDLP
+92 KAAGFGDLP

-108 RDGVPGYKPR
+108 RDGAPGYKPR

-139 ETYYQAVDAA
+139 DTYYQAVDAS
-149 ELIEIDYEALPAIV
+149 ELIEIDYEPLPAIV
-163 STGDAVNSG
+163 STGDAVKQG
-172 VPLVWEDCPN
+172 VPLVWDDCPN
-182 NIGFIQIEGSKEA
+182 NIGFIQIEGNKEA

-228 LFEPID
+228 LYEPIE

-294 VTGRPV
+294 LTGRPV

-325 ALDAEGNFL
+325 ALDKDGNFL
-334 GFRAKIV
+334 GFRAKIT
-341 AAIGAYMQTGMP
+341 AAIGAYLQTGMQ

-393 PEAGYIIERMVD
+393 PEAGYVIERMVD
-405 LAADQL
+405 LAADQT
-411 GIDPADLRRRNTIP
+411 GIDPAELRRRNTIP
-425 STAMPYKTS
+425 SSAMPYKTS

-443 FEKNL
+443 FEKNM

-463 RAASRKNGKLRGIGF
+463 RAASRKNGKLRGLGF

-498 RTGTVSI
+498 RTGSVSI

-588 DVNFSEG
+588 DVNFNEG
-595 IFSSQKTNQT
+595 VFSSQKTNQT
-605 MTIREVAKASIDPKN
+605 MTIKEVAKASIDPKN
-620 VPEGMEVGLIS
+620 LPEGMEVGLIS

-665 SVVDDVGTVINP
+665 NVVDDVGTVINP

-682 QVDGGVAMGVG
+682 QIDGGVAMGVG
-693 QILMEDI
+693 QILMENI
-700 KFDTEG
+700 KFDEAG

-720 ATDLPSYHVDSN
+720 ATDLPSYHVGSN

-765 LSVLGVRHVEMP
+765 LSVLGVKHVEMP

-788 EAKGA
+788 EARAKTA

>member
-1 MAFDGAGLHRRVE
+1 
-14 AECED
+14 
-19 AMGEFAIG
+19 MGEFAIG

-37 LVKGGG
+37 LVKGAG

-63 HAHARIR
+63 HVHARIR
-70 SIDTSKAKAAPG
+70 AIDTSKAKAAPG
-82 VLAVLTGADY
+82 VLAILTSADY
-92 KKAGFGDLP
+92 KAAGFGDLP
-101 VPGGLKR
+101 VPGGLQR
-108 RDGVPGYKPR
+108 RNGAPGYRPR

-139 ETYYQAVDAA
+139 ETYYQAADAA
-149 ELIEIDYEALPAIV
+149 ELIHVDYEPLPAIV
-163 STGDAVNSG
+163 STGDAVKPG
-172 VPLVWEDCPN
+172 APLVWDDCPN
-182 NIGFIQIEGSKEA
+182 NVGFIQVEGNKEA
-195 TDAAFAKAAHVVKHH
+195 TDAAFARAAHIVKHR
-210 FVVNRV
+210 FVINRV
-216 TAATMEPRGCIG
+216 TAAAMEPRGCVG
-228 LFEPID
+228 LFEPVD

-247 VFQTELSNNVL
+247 VFQTELSQYVL

-275 FGMKSAVYNECA
+275 FGMKSAVYNEVA
-287 LVLLGAK
+287 LVLLAAK

-318 NVTDAEL
+318 NVTEAEF
-325 ALDAEGNFL
+325 ALDRDGAFL
-334 GFRAKIV
+334 GFRARII
-341 AAIGAYMQTGMP
+341 AAIGAYMQVGMP

-363 GVYKTP
+363 GVYRTP
-369 ASHIDVTAV
+369 ASHIDVTGV

-393 PEAGYIIERMVD
+393 PEAGYVVERMVD

-411 GIDPADLRRRNTIP
+411 GIDPAELRRRNTIP
-425 STAMPYKTS
+425 ASAMPFKTS

-443 FEKNL
+443 FEKNMDL
-448 NMALD
+448 ALH
-453 AADKKGFETR
+453 AADKKGFEAR
-463 RAASRKNGKLRGIGF
+463 RAHARKNGKLRGFGF

-498 RTGTVSI
+498 RTGSVSI
-505 FSGSINQGQGHETAF
+505 FSGSINQGQGHETTF
-520 KQVVCDKLGLDPNE
+520 KQIVCDRLGLDPNE

-554 RSAAFSGS
+554 RSATFSGS
-562 AFTLAAEK
+562 AFTLAADK
-570 IETKGKA
+570 VETKAKA
-577 IVAKMLKIDPA
+577 IAAHMLKVDVGEINFA
-588 DVNFSEG
+588 DGV
-595 IFSSQKTNQT
+595 FSSKKTNQT
-605 MTIREVAKASIDPKN
+605 LTIKEVAKASLDPKN
-620 VPEGMEVGLIS
+620 LPQGFEPGLIEK
-631 TAIYQGK
+631 AIYTGK
-638 AASYP
+638 VASYP
-643 NGCHVCE
+643 NGVHVCE
-650 LEIDEDTGVVEILRY
+650 LEIDEETGEVEIVGY
-665 SVVDDVGTVINP
+665 NVVDDVGTVINP

-682 QVDGGVAMGVG
+682 QVDGGIAMGVG

-700 KFDTEG
+700 KFDEQG
-706 QILTGSFMDYAMPR
+706 QMLTGSFMDYAMPR
-720 ATDLPSYHVDSN
+720 AGDLTAFHVESN

-765 LSVLGVRHVEMP
+765 LSVLGIKHIEMP
-777 ATPEVLWKAIH
+777 ATPEVIWRAIR
-788 EAKGA
+788 EARRKSA

>member
-1 MAFDGAGLHRRVE
+1 
-14 AECED
+14 
-19 AMGEFAIG
+19 MGEYAIG

-54 AFGYVLRSP
+54 VFGYVLRSP

-70 SIDTSKAKAAPG
+70 SINTTKAKAAPG
-82 VLAVLTGADY
+82 VLAVVTGADY
-92 KKAGFGDLP
+92 KAAGFGDLP

-108 RDGVPGYKPR
+108 RDGSAGYRPR

-124 DRVRMIGDYVAFVVA
+124 DRVRMIGDYVAFVIA
-139 ETYYQAVDAA
+139 ETYYQAVDAG

-163 STGDAVNSG
+163 STGDAVKPG
-172 VPLVWEDCPN
+172 EPLVWEDCPN
-182 NIGFIQIEGSKEA
+182 NIGFVQIEGNKEA
-195 TDAAFAKAAHVVKHH
+195 TDAAFARAAHVVKHH
-210 FVVNRV
+210 LVVNRV
-216 TAATMEPRGCIG
+216 TAAAMEPRGCIG
-228 LFEPID
+228 LYEPTE

-241 TLQRTN
+241 TLQRTS
-247 VFQTELSNNVL
+247 VFQTELSQHVL
-258 KVPDSKIRVV
+258 KVPDNKIRVV

-275 FGMKSAVYNECA
+275 FGMKSAVYNEVA

-318 NVTDAEL
+318 NVTEAEL
-325 ALDAEGNFL
+325 ALDKDGNFL
-334 GFRAKIV
+334 GFRAKII
-341 AAIGAYMQTGMP
+341 AAIGAYLQVGMP

-363 GVYKTP
+363 GVYRTP
-369 ASHIDVTAV
+369 ASYVDVTAV

-393 PEAGYIIERMVD
+393 PEAAYVIERMVD

-411 GIDPADLRRRNTIP
+411 GIDPAELRRRNTIAP
-425 STAMPYKTS
+425 SAMPYKTS

-443 FEKNL
+443 FEKNMDL
-448 NMALD
+448 ALD
-453 AADKKGFETR
+453 AADKRGFEAR
-463 RAASRKNGKLRGIGF
+463 RAQSRKNGKLRGLGF

-498 RTGTVSI
+498 RTGSVSI

-520 KQVVCDKLGLDPNE
+520 KQIVCDRLGLDPNE

-554 RSAAFSGS
+554 RSATFSGS
-562 AFTLAAEK
+562 AFTMAAEK
-570 IETKGKA
+570 IETKAKA
-577 IVAKMLKIDPA
+577 IAANMLKVDVA
-588 DVNFSEG
+588 DIKFADGVFSG
-595 IFSSQKTNQT
+595 QKTNQT
-605 MTIREVAKASIDPKN
+605 LTIKEVAKASIDPKN
-620 VPEGMEVGLIS
+620 LPEGMEVGLIS

-638 AASYP
+638 VASYP

-650 LEIDEDTGVVEILRY
+650 LEIDEDTGQVEILHY
-665 SVVDDVGTVINP
+665 NVVDDVGTVINP

-682 QVDGGVAMGVG
+682 QVDGGIAMGVG

-700 KFDTEG
+700 KFDEQG

-720 ATDLPSYHVDSN
+720 ASDLTAFHVDSN

-765 LSVLGVRHVEMP
+765 LSVLGIKHVEMP

-788 EAKGA
+788 EARGKGASGAHS

>member
-1 MAFDGAGLHRRVE
+1 
-14 AECED
+14 
-19 AMGEFAIG
+19 MGEFAIG

-37 LVKGGG
+37 LVKGAG

-82 VLAVLTGADY
+82 VLAVLTSADY
-92 KKAGFGDLP
+92 KAAGFGDLP
-101 VPGGLKR
+101 VPGGLQR
-108 RDGVPGYKPR
+108 RDGAPGYRPR
-118 YPALVE
+118 YPALAE
-124 DRVRMIGDYVAFVVA
+124 DHVRMIGDYVAFVVA
-139 ETYYQAVDAA
+139 ETNYQAADAA
-149 ELIEIDYEALPAIV
+149 ELIHVDYEPLPAIV
-163 STGDAVNSG
+163 STADAVKPG
-172 VPLVWEDCPN
+172 APLVWDDCPN
-182 NIGFIQIEGSKEA
+182 NIGFIQVEGDKEA
-195 TDAAFAKAAHVVKHH
+195 TDAAFARAARIVKHR
-210 FVVNRV
+210 FVINRV
-216 TAATMEPRGCIG
+216 TAAAMEPRGCVG
-228 LFEPID
+228 LFEPVD

-247 VFQTELSNNVL
+247 VFQTELSQYVL

-275 FGMKSAVYNECA
+275 FGMKSAVYNEVA
-287 LVLLGAK
+287 LVLVGAK

-318 NVTDAEL
+318 NVTEAEL
-325 ALDAEGNFL
+325 ALDKDGTFL
-334 GFRAKIV
+334 GFRARII
-341 AAIGAYMQTGMP
+341 AAIGAYMQVGMP

-363 GVYKTP
+363 GVYRTP
-369 ASHIDVTAV
+369 ASHIDVSGV

-393 PEAGYIIERMVD
+393 PEAGYVIERMVD

-411 GIDPADLRRRNTIP
+411 GIDPAELRRRNTIP
-425 STAMPYKTS
+425 ASAMPFKTS

-443 FEKNL
+443 FEKNMDL
-448 NMALD
+448 ALH
-453 AADKKGFETR
+453 AADKKGFEAR
-463 RAASRKNGKLRGIGF
+463 RARARKNGKLRGFGF

-498 RTGTVSI
+498 RTGSVSI
-505 FSGSINQGQGHETAF
+505 FSGSINQGQGHETTF
-520 KQVVCDKLGLDPNE
+520 KQIVCDRLGLDPSE

-554 RSAAFSGS
+554 RSATFSGS
-562 AFTLAAEK
+562 AFTLAADK
-570 IETKGKA
+570 VETKAKA
-577 IVAKMLKIDPA
+577 IAAHMLKVDVGEINFA
-588 DVNFSEG
+588 DGV
-595 IFSSQKTNQT
+595 FSSKKTNQT
-605 MTIREVAKASIDPKN
+605 LTIKEVAKASLDPKN
-620 VPEGMEVGLIS
+620 LPPGFEPGLIEK
-631 TAIYQGK
+631 AIYTGK
-638 AASYP
+638 VASYP
-643 NGCHVCE
+643 NGVHVCE
-650 LEIDEDTGVVEILRY
+650 LEIDEETGEVEIVGY
-665 SVVDDVGTVINP
+665 NVVDDVGTVINP

-682 QVDGGVAMGVG
+682 QVDGGIAMGVG

-700 KFDTEG
+700 KFDDQG
-706 QILTGSFMDYAMPR
+706 QMLTGSFMDYAMPR
-720 ATDLPSYHVDSN
+720 AGDLTAFHVESN

-765 LSVLGVRHVEMP
+765 LSVLGIKHIEMP
-777 ATPEVLWKAIH
+777 ATPEVIWRAIRDAR
-788 EAKGA
+788 AKSA